1 MKFSFFVPTKIVCG
15 DNCIRENAQLLKA
28 YGKKPLIV
36 TGRTS
41 ARINGSL
48 CDIEDALKTAKLEY
62 ALFDSVVSNPTVD
75 CVYEGAKLLKEENCD
90 FVIAIGGGSP
100 MDAAKA
106 IAAVSSLDI
115 KRENI
120 FMGVPSG
127 AVMPIVCVPTTAG
140 TGSEV
145 TQYSILTNDEAKT
158 KTSLAA
164 PSLFPSLA
172 LLDHKYMSGLPINVT
187 INTAIDALSHAVEG
201 MLSNKASVVTDALA
215 VKSISDICSCFDDM
229 KSGSISPE
237 QREKLLTASTMAGAV
252 IANTG
257 TTAVHSM
264 GYSLTY
270 FKHIDHGRANGLL
283 LPEFLKFVLKTKP
296 EKVGEIIEACGFDD
310 VDSFKNAVD
319 ELLGDRETL
328 TKEELE
334 LFPKIAIKAKNIAN
348 CVVVPDEKV
357 LRDTYKNSLPVV

>member
-1 MKFSFFVPTKIVCG
+1 MDGNEIKKMQTEYCLQSWSKQKNLNPIPIERAEGIYMWDTEG
-15 DNCIRENAQLLKA
+15 NRYTDMSSQLVNLNVGHGCKPIIDAIKDQAEKYCYLSPA
-28 YGKKPLIV
+28 YGSEP
-36 TGRTS
+36 R
-41 ARINGSL
+41 
-48 CDIEDALKTAKLEY
+48 AKL
-62 ALFDSVVSNPTVD
+62 
-75 CVYEGAKLLKEENCD
+75 AKMIVELMPDN
-90 FVIAIGGGSP
+90 IA
-100 MDAAKA
+100 K
-106 IAAVSSLDI
+106 V
-115 KRENI
+115 
-120 FMGVPSG
+120 FF
-127 AVMPIVCVPTTAG
+127 
-140 TGSEV
+140 
-145 TQYSILTNDEAKT
+145 TNDEAKT

-215 VKSISDICSCFDDM
+215 VKSISDICSCFADM
-229 KSGSISPE
+229 KSGSLSPE

-283 LPEFLKFVLKTKP
+283 LPEFLRFVLKTKP
-296 EKVGEIIEACGFDD
+296 EKVGEIIEACGFGS

-319 ELLGDRETL
+319 ELLGERETL

-334 LFPKIAIKAKNIAN
+334 LFPKIAVKAKNIAN

-357 LRDTYKNSLPVV
+357 LRETYKNSLPVV